1 MASTR
6 ADFIWEEPRLGA
18 GSFGEVHRVRRRAD
32 GVTYVIKTISAALS
46 RADQEA
52 SLNEV
57 RLLALVVLWCGV
69 VVNAIASFLQV
80 GGQQA
85 IGPARAQVL
94 YAPTAAYSQPRALRR
109 FHSYDTL
116 SVKRHKRRRTKS
128 ACREG

>member
-1 MASTR
+1 VWLLANPNPNPS
-6 ADFIWEEPRLGA
+6 P
-18 GSFGEVHRVRRRAD
+18 SPNPNPNPNPHPHPNPNPNP
-32 GVTYVIKTISAALS
+32 
-46 RADQEA
+46 
-52 SLNEV
+52 NEV

-94 YAPTAAYSQPRALRR
+94 YAPPSTHNQEPSDAFTPT
-109 FHSYDTL
+109 TL